1 MTRGGVQAGIEWRM
15 LASLSSDTNG
25 MRRSYIRV
33 IVVWLATLLALF
45 ALQEYFS

>member
-1 MTRGGVQAGIEWRM
+1 MAETVTRQTSE
-15 LASLSSDTNG
+15 

-33 IVVWLATLLALF
+33 ILVWLATLLSLY